1 MSSQAKP
8 GDPIFEE
15 KTNEMNTRE
24 NSKDNMSN
32 EQVFLNTYTD
42 PRRRAMEIFRRLWII
57 VAGIVA
63 GIALGLIVYYA
74 WGALTS
80 KTVYSSLSEFYLDFS
95 PENSGAYDYYNGY
108 TWNDL
113 MTTDPIANHTLENLN
128 TPDIDITYLENVTE
142 ATIMSDIRL
151 LHVTITESS
160 EERCAQ
166 IQKATEDALVTFGDE
181 AKEFDKIS
189 VIKSTAP
196 WRVYADNRTMQAMIL
211 GGILGIVI
219 SAVAV
224 GFMVVLDDRIC
235 FTNELYFL
243 GIKVS
248 DSLSGEN
255 GKNGAASYQEPDAD
269 KVRGSGA
276 EGMTGASEQIK
287 GTYTENV
294 VRINASDITR
304 DGTPS
309 LDVHPGDEVVIDIP
323 YRKVH
328 LTLLVRLIEQIKAA
342 GARVSELHITDVDL
356 KAWKLYYFGRK

>member
-1 MSSQAKP
+1 MIQKMN
-8 GDPIFEE
+8 DMNM
-15 KTNEMNTRE
+15 NEQN
-24 NSKDNMSN
+24 KDK
-32 EQVFLNTYTD
+32 EITDQVFLNTYTD
-42 PRRRAMEIFRRLWII
+42 PRRRAMEILRRLWII
-57 VAGIVA
+57 VAGIAA

-128 TPDIDITYLENVTE
+128 ASDIDIVYLENVTE

-196 WRVYADNRTMQAMIL
+196 WRVYADDRTMQAMIL
-211 GGILGIVI
+211 GGILGLVI
-219 SAVAV
+219 AAVAV
-224 GFMVVLDDRIC
+224 GFMVVLDDRVC

-243 GIKVS
+243 GYKVS
-248 DSLSGEN
+248 DSLSGVT
-255 GKNGAASYQEPDAD
+255 GDAAGQTQESDTNDP
-269 KVRGSGA
+269 
-276 EGMTGASEQIK
+276 
-287 GTYTENV
+287 
-294 VRINASDITR
+294 VRINASNISR
-304 DGTPS
+304 DKTSS
-309 LDVHPGDEVVIDIP
+309 LDVHPGDEVAIDIP

-342 GARVSELHITDVDL
+342 GARVNELHITDVDP